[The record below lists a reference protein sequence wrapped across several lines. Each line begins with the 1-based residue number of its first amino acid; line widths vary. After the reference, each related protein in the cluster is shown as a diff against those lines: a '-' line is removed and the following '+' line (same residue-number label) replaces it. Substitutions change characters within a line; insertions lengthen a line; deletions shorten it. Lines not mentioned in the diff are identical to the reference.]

1 MKSIE
6 NITQYTTIIK
16 KSEFITTLI
25 PCNEIEQVE
34 SLVAKYS
41 KSDATHNCV
50 AYIVNNHE
58 KANDD
63 GEPSGTAGLPMLNVL
78 QRQGLENII
87 AIVTRYFG
95 GIKLGAGGLTRAYTN
110 SVADALKEARIV
122 EKECVAKYRI
132 DVDYHYSKKLNYL
145 IQAKNLPL
153 VDTIYDEKVHY
164 ILFLKDT
171 SFIDEIQELTANTFT
186 YEKIGED
193 YIEIA

>member
-87 AIVTRYFG
+87 FLNNKQLEDLNISISELYGLSDFFINVSLAVSGVSNVGNILSPNNIEFKSVDFPALTSPQTATV
-95 GIKLGAGGLTRAYTN
+95 KGAFFRLIN
-110 SVADALKEARIV
+110 SSFKE
-122 EKECVAKYRI
+122 
-132 DVDYHYSKKLNYL
+132 
-145 IQAKNLPL
+145 
-153 VDTIYDEKVHY
+153 
-164 ILFLKDT
+164 
-171 SFIDEIQELTANTFT
+171 SFV
-186 YEKIGED
+186 
-193 YIEIA
+193 IERSPEHV